1 MDGKVYMRHQS
12 TNPKVPMT
20 LVSTPMSPS
29 GCHLARPKSPTCHKG
44 KMTIQPHHAMTVQTF
59 GDANGNIWY
68 NLVTRRN
75 VCIFSVLTEMTI
87 HRELMM
93 IIPEVQNHV

>member
-1 MDGKVYMRHQS
+1 
-12 TNPKVPMT
+12 MT

-59 GDANGNIWY
+59 GDANENE
-68 NLVTRRN
+68 
-75 VCIFSVLTEMTI
+75 IFGTT
-87 HRELMM
+87 
-93 IIPEVQNHV
+93 